1 MSYLNDVDIAYIEG
15 YMRNIRQNYMFSE
28 VECELRAGQTSKQ
41 FEGNINR
48 ITLSKFRKIQDFYD
62 NYKAPPGVEVR
73 KTYDYTPSLDI
84 SFKKHPN
91 LNPGTENLRFSL
103 IGRPAISE
111 YCTKNVLPSTARDQS
126 SKLKIIYKD
135 PLKWNLPESDE
146 VNRTMASDK
155 YTTYNNVANI
165 ELPSIRTRISG
176 KVELGYDFK
185 TGAFAPS
192 DITNK
197 LLSELTTTANKSLI
211 NFYDRRKKDG
221 HQSALKYYRFKQRKT
236 YTIIYKEAEFT
247 IDLTKVKSSKLGYN
261 NKPEA
266 VKLFMNS
273 DIADQ
278 PESYEY
284 EIEFNL
290 KDADTSVLR
299 DFINDIYIPS
309 FVHTN
314 IHPSYTVVQLQKK
327 VLAAYKSTISSM
339 LTARIASKLATIAD
353 VRKYQ
358 SNKSDSAESEKY
370 IKKYP
375 NVYDYFNIIK
385 DKSSSDIN
393 RLYTKLEMSQTKPGA
408 YKPDNYYFISP
419 KVVSMELHNIR
430 DDTPINSII
439 SDYTVT
445 DKADGYSM
453 IMVKFNE
460 EGMGADPELI
470 NKIFMIDSNM
480 RVYNTGFTTE
490 LKGTY
495 VLNGEY
501 LEHDNDKQRLN
512 KYGVFDCYIYG
523 DEDVCKLP
531 LMSNESSEI
540 TRLSKATEFVTEI
553 NSILSNKPGPVVN
566 TFAKMLD
573 QYQFANKR
581 ALDPR
586 DDTVAVPVADPAAN
600 PIAKPVYQGPPF
612 GIFMKKFLMVRVDK
626 SIFAQANTIWAN
638 KELINEAVGSL
649 YYLDGLIFTH
659 ATYPV
664 GYTPTNIDYDLK
676 QSNTW
681 ASNLK
686 WKPPKDNTIDCLIQF
701 EQTDVI
707 KSGLNIITKNKI
719 KRVPRNIG
727 GSMSYDT
734 YIVANLYNGGNDS
747 KDHPCF
753 HKNNSS
759 NSSNTLKP
767 VLFTPGQP
775 NTPNVHTILLP
786 CTENT
791 YTNKTIALDTEGEP
805 IDNNTIIEVSYNNF
819 NEESTEEFVAN
830 PSLRWTVLR
839 TRHDK
844 TFNYRQGIYTQKQIF
859 RNIEK
864 CLRLVR
870 SEKPIKD
877 YENALFRE
885 TIKVIKNSPGIKLHP
900 KDTDVANF
908 RNNLITIVK
917 NFKSYKDIRTTINFG
932 NHIDVAK
939 NIWRTMH
946 NPVTTNMITTGEGI
960 PDVSKEEQKYYN
972 RDVRRDKSI
981 SIMMQDFHN
990 KIIKNRVLLTSVT
1003 DLLRK
1008 SGSDKI
1014 SLLDL
1019 ACGKGGDIPKWR
1031 DNNITTCVGID
1042 YMSNNIDDIRD
1053 GACSRYNF
1061 YKAQAN
1067 KRHKPMPDMYFL
1079 VGDAGKSIND
1089 GESIT
1094 KPEYVS
1100 LANSLWKPHDEIT
1113 TNFKSNKFNIV
1124 SVMFAM
1130 HYFFK
1135 SETILDTFI
1144 QNVADNIKNG
1154 GYFIG
1159 CCFDGRK
1166 IFEKLKHLPKSG
1178 SIDKY
1183 KNGRLMWKL
1192 IRDYRQTTFHNDATS
1207 IGMSIKV
1214 YISSINQIIE
1224 EFLVNFDVLKE
1235 KLAKH
1240 GIVPV
1245 TGKDL
1250 DDIKLPNAEGS
1261 FEDIYNSKTLTPN
1274 NSKILDTITLSP
1286 EEKELSFMFNYFIF
1300 KRKTTDHTIEAKIVG
1315 ILLKSAKYREL
1326 LKSEE
1331 GATTIIGDP
1340 IFEEYDT
1347 TVLGNAISQ
1356 AKINISSAK
1365 QPSTPSLATP
1375 STTPSTP
1382 PADIG
1387 TPAQVT
1393 GADLSNP
1400 VTSDTKSD
1408 KVSASADGT
1417 QSKAVG
1423 VVVKKTGQKRPM
1435 KRTGKKRQEKNALDK
1450 FLAKKDAY
1458 ISILQSNKGKAQNEA
1473 FIAKYTTR
1481 LNETLAKYPAT
1492 SEQQIYINEIA
1503 REIEKSRKRLI

>member
-15 YMRNIRQNYMFSE
+15 YMRNIRQNYMFTE

-41 FEGNINR
+41 FEGNVNR

-62 NYKAPPGVEVR
+62 NYKAPPGVEVN

-84 SFKKHPN
+84 SFKKQPN

-103 IGRPAISE
+103 IGRSAISE
-111 YCTKNVLPSTARDQS
+111 YCTKNVLPTNARTQS
-126 SKLKIIYKD
+126 SELELIYKE
-135 PLKWNLPESDE
+135 PLTWNLPDSDE
-146 VNRTMASDK
+146 VRGTMTSDN

-185 TGAFAPS
+185 TGKFAPS
-192 DITNK
+192 DITNAS
-197 LLSELTTTANKSLI
+197 LSTLAVTANKSLI
-211 NFYDRRKKDG
+211 NFYARGKKDG

-236 YTIIYKEAEFT
+236 YTIIYKGAEFT

-284 EIEFNL
+284 EVEFDL
-290 KDADTSVLR
+290 KDSDTSILL
-299 DFINDIYIPS
+299 DFINEIYIPS

-314 IHPSYTVVQLQKK
+314 IHPSYTVVQLQEK
-327 VLAAYKSTISSM
+327 VTTAYKSTILSM
-339 LTARIASKLATIAD
+339 LTDRITSKLDTIVD
-353 VRKYQ
+353 VIDYQ
-358 SNKSDSAESEKY
+358 SNKSGADESEKY
-370 IKKYP
+370 TKKYP
-375 NVYDYFNIIK
+375 NIYDYFNIIK
-385 DKSSSDIN
+385 DKSSSDIG
-393 RLYTKLEMSQTKPGA
+393 RLSTKLELLRTRQGA
-408 YKPDNYYFISP
+408 FKPDNYYFISP
-419 KVVSMELHNIR
+419 KVVSMELNNIR
-430 DDTPINSII
+430 DDTPINSVI

-453 IMVKFNE
+453 ILVKFNE
-460 EGMGADPELI
+460 EGLGADPELI

-480 RVYNTGFTTE
+480 RVYDTGFTTE

-501 LEHDNDKQRLN
+501 LEHDNDKRRLN

-523 DEDVCKLP
+523 NEDVCKLP
-531 LMSNESSEI
+531 LMSNESGEI
-540 TRLSKATEFVTEI
+540 TRLSKATEFVNEI
-553 NSILSNKPGPVVN
+553 NSLLSNKPIQVTKPVSNKSAPVV
-566 TFAKMLD
+566 TQFGDMLL
-573 QYQFANKR
+573 QYSRSTTQS
-581 ALDPR
+581 LDPR
-586 DDTVAVPVADPAAN
+586 DRQRDGAIEPKEA
-600 PIAKPVYQGPPF
+600 VYQGPPF
-612 GIFMKKFLMVRVDK
+612 GIFMKKFLMTSVDK
-626 SIFAQANTIWAN
+626 TIFTRANTIWAN
-638 KELINEAVGSL
+638 KDLINKDVGSL

-659 ATYPV
+659 AKYPV

-753 HKNNSS
+753 HKNNFNRSS
-759 NSSNTLKP
+759 DALKP
-767 VLFTPGQP
+767 ILFTPGQP
-775 NTPNVHTILLP
+775 NTPSAHTILLP
-786 CTENT
+786 CTENA
-791 YTNKTIALDTEGEP
+791 YTNKTIALDADGEP

-819 NEESTEEFVAN
+819 NEDSNEEFISN

-859 RNIEK
+859 RNISK
-864 CLRLVR
+864 CHRLV
-870 SEKPIKD
+870 SSKQPIKD
-877 YENALFRE
+877 YEKVLFKA
-885 TIKVIKNSPGIKLHP
+885 TIKVIKNSHGIKLHP
-900 KDTDVANF
+900 KDTDEANF
-908 RNNLITIVK
+908 RNNQITIAK
-917 NFKSYKDIRTTINFG
+917 NFKSYEDIRTTINFG

-939 NIWRTMH
+939 NIWRTIH
-946 NPVTTNMITTGEGI
+946 NPVTTEMITTGEDI

-981 SIMMQDFHN
+981 SLMMQDFHN

-1008 SGSDKI
+1008 SSSDKL

-1042 YMSNNIDDIRD
+1042 YMSNNIDDSRD

-1061 YKAQAN
+1061 YKEQAY

-1079 VGDAGKSIND
+1079 VGDAGKSINE

-1094 KPEYVS
+1094 KPEYVP
-1100 LANSLWKPHDEIT
+1100 LANSLWKPHDVIT
-1113 TNFKSNKFNIV
+1113 TNFKTNKFNIV

-1192 IRDYRQTTFHNDATS
+1192 IRDYRQTTFNNDASS

-1224 EFLVNFDVLKE
+1224 EFLVNFDVLKD

-1250 DDIKLPNAEGS
+1250 DDIKLPSAVGS
-1261 FEDIYNSKTLTPN
+1261 FEDIYNSKTLSPS
-1274 NSKILDTITLSP
+1274 NSKILDTIQLSP

-1300 KRKTTDHTIEAKIVG
+1300 KRKTTDHKIEAKIVE
-1315 ILLKSAKYREL
+1315 ILLKSDKYIEL
-1326 LKSEE
+1326 LKSQQLA
-1331 GATTIIGDP
+1331 ATIADDP
-1340 IFEEYDT
+1340 IFGEYDK
-1347 TVLGNAISQ
+1347 TVLGYAISR
-1356 AKINISSAK
+1356 ARETVLSKTSPAIKPNDPNISAPTDLVEQEVPIKPPVVQDNVSK
-1365 QPSTPSLATP
+1365 SKEKPKAT
-1375 STTPSTP
+1375 
-1382 PADIG
+1382 
-1387 TPAQVT
+1387 
-1393 GADLSNP
+1393 
-1400 VTSDTKSD
+1400 
-1408 KVSASADGT
+1408 
-1417 QSKAVG
+1417 G
-1423 VVVKKTGQKRPM
+1423 VVIKPTVRKKPT
-1435 KRTGKKRQEKNALDK
+1435 KKRQEKNALDK
-1450 FLAKKDAY
+1450 FLTKKDAY
-1458 ISILQSNKGKAQNEA
+1458 ISLMRSHKGASQNEE
-1473 FIAKYTTR
+1473 FINKYNMR
-1481 LNETLAKYPAT
+1481 LKEALAKYPAT
-1492 SEQQIYINEIA
+1492 ASHQIYIDEIA
-1503 REIEKSRKRLI
+1503 REIEKSRERLD